1 MKLDEKQDAREI
13 RAHIDAL
20 KKAKWLGS
28 ARSWW
33 PSYLFHFTDIQNAV
47 NILTRGELLSR
58 VAATASR
65 QIVTNGASP
74 EVIGQTQDHWKDYV
88 RLYFR
93 PRTPTQFR
101 NEGLRPVSQQELG
114 GAHCPVPI
122 YLLFDSATI
131 LSRQDTLFSAGN
143 LAAQGV
149 QPCGDAESF
158 RQTPFEQVYH
168 DTPFDPLHAGA
179 RTIVF
184 HRNAEAIVPKRL
196 DLSSLQFVW
205 CRSQAEYDTLLYLL
219 PPNTR
224 TRWVRQIGVDMRM
237 NLFFKRWTFVEDA
250 ELSATGL
257 SFQFSKGTQTP
268 GPFRAR
274 VTINETVTNDKYE
287 WKNDNYR
294 ASELLR
300 IGLSELSTPQ
310 DYSVRLFLD
319 DWLAFA
325 GRYREDVLP
334 F

>member
-1 MKLDEKQDAREI
+1 MKLNEKQDAKEI

-47 NILTRGELLSR
+47 NILTMGELLSR
-58 VAATASR
+58 AEAQASG

-74 EVIGQTQDHWKDYV
+74 EVISQTEDQWKDYV

-101 NEGLRPVSQQELG
+101 NEGFRPVSQQELG

-122 YLLFDSATI
+122 YLLFDSAAI
-131 LSRQDTLFSAGN
+131 LSRQDALFSEGN

-149 QPCGDAESF
+149 QPYGDAESF
-158 RQTPFEQVYH
+158 KQIPFEQVYH
-168 DTPFDPLHAGA
+168 DTWFDLLD
-179 RTIVF
+179 RVTVVF
-184 HRNAEAIVPKRL
+184 HRNAEVIVPKRL

-237 NLFFKRWTFVEDA
+237 NLFFKRWTFVEGA
-250 ELSATGL
+250 ELNTTGF

-274 VTINETVTNDKYE
+274 VTINETITNDKYE
-287 WKNDNYR
+287 WENDNYQ
-294 ASELLR
+294 ANEVLR
-300 IGLSELSTPQ
+300 VGLSKLNAPQ

-319 DWLAFA
+319 DQLAFA

>member
-1 MKLDEKQDAREI
+1 MRPNEKQDAKEI
-13 RAHIDAL
+13 RACIDAL

-28 ARSWW
+28 AHSWW

-47 NILTRGELLSR
+47 NILTMGELLSR
-58 VAATASR
+58 AEAKASD
-65 QIVTNGASP
+65 QLVTNGASP
-74 EVIGQTQDHWKDYV
+74 EVISQTEDQWQDHV

-101 NEGLRPVSQQELG
+101 NEGFRPVSQQELG

-122 YLLFDSATI
+122 YLLFDSAAI
-131 LSRQDTLFSAGN
+131 LSRQDALFSEGN

-149 QPCGDAESF
+149 QPYGDAESF
-158 RQTPFEQVYH
+158 KQIPFEQVYH
-168 DTPFDPLHAGA
+168 DTWFDPLGKV
-179 RTIVF
+179 TVVF
-184 HRNAEAIVPKRL
+184 HRNAEVIVPKRL
-196 DLSSLQFVW
+196 DLSSLQFIW

-237 NLFFKRWTFVEDA
+237 NLFFKRWTLVEDA
-250 ELSATGL
+250 ELNKTGF
-257 SFQFSKGTQTP
+257 SFHFNKGTRTP

-274 VTINETVTNDKYE
+274 ATICETITNDKYE
-287 WKNDNYR
+287 WENDNYQ
-294 ASELLR
+294 ANEVLR
-300 IGLSELSTPQ
+300 IGLSKLNAPQ

-319 DWLAFA
+319 DQLAFA

>member
-1 MKLDEKQDAREI
+1 MKPQEKQDAKEI

-28 ARSWW
+28 ARIWW

-47 NILTRGELLSR
+47 NILTMGELLSR
-58 VAATASR
+58 VEAEASN

-74 EVIGQTQDHWKDYV
+74 EVISQTEDQWKDHV

-101 NEGLRPVSQQELG
+101 NEGFRPVSQQELG

-122 YLLFDSATI
+122 YLLFDSAAI
-131 LSRQDTLFSAGN
+131 LSRQDALFSAGN

-149 QPCGDAESF
+149 QPYGDAESF
-158 RQTPFEQVYH
+158 KQIPFELVYH
-168 DTPFDPLHAGA
+168 DTWFDPPDRG
-179 RTIVF
+179 TVIF
-184 HRNAEAIVPKRL
+184 HRNAEVIVPKRL

-224 TRWVRQIGVDMRM
+224 TRWVKQIGVDMRM
-237 NLFFKRWTFVEDA
+237 NLFVKRWTYVEDA
-250 ELSATGL
+250 ELNTTGF
-257 SFQFSKGTQTP
+257 SFQFNKGTQAP

-274 VTINETVTNDKYE
+274 VTINETITNDKYE
-287 WKNDNYR
+287 WGNDDYQANGV
-294 ASELLR
+294 LR
-300 IGLSELSTPQ
+300 IGLSNLNAPQ

-319 DWLAFA
+319 DRLAFA